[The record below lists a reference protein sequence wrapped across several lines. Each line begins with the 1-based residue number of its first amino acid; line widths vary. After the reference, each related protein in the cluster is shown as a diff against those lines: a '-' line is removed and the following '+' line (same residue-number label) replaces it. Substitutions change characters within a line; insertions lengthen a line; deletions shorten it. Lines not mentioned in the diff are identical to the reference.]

1 MDDIFAFIGGLY
13 LGIHYTRTKKIEYV
27 FKIQWKEQ
35 PVLFGIIILLFWF
48 FALDSFLR
56 HPRPIRTLSHFR
68 EAAATPGHHHI
79 LRNILC
85 RNHREHFH
93 EASRDKEKDLHLARQ
108 APNQKFDSGHLSPP
122 DKHFCERTAGI
133 LRNFIIK

>member
-48 FALDSFLR
+48 FALDSFYDML
-56 HPRPIRTLSHFR
+56 
-68 EAAATPGHHHI
+68 
-79 LRNILC
+79 
-85 RNHREHFH
+85 
-93 EASRDKEKDLHLARQ
+93 DL
-108 APNQKFDSGHLSPP
+108 FGLSPISGRP
-122 DKHFCERTAGI
+122 LQLLDITTFFAIFFVATIASIFTKQVEIRKKIYTWQDRPLTRSSI
-133 LRNFIIK
+133 LVICLLLTSIFVRELLEFFSIL

>member
-48 FALDSFLR
+48 FALDSFYD
-56 HPRPIRTLSHFR
+56 TL
-68 EAAATPGHHHI
+68 
-79 LRNILC
+79 
-85 RNHREHFH
+85 
-93 EASRDKEKDLHLARQ
+93 DL
-108 APNQKFDSGHLSPP
+108 FGLSPISGRP
-122 DKHFCERTAGI
+122 LQLLDIITFFAIFFVATIASIFTKQIEIKKKIFTWQDRPLTRSSI
-133 LRNFIIK
+133 LVICLLLTSIFVKELLEFFAVV

>member
-48 FALDSFLR
+48 FALDRFYD
-56 HPRPIRTLSHFR
+56 TL
-68 EAAATPGHHHI
+68 
-79 LRNILC
+79 
-85 RNHREHFH
+85 
-93 EASRDKEKDLHLARQ
+93 DL
-108 APNQKFDSGHLSPP
+108 FGLSPISGRP
-122 DKHFCERTAGI
+122 LQLLDIITFFAIFFVATIASIFTKQVEIRKKIYTWQDRPLTRSSI
-133 LRNFIIK
+133 LVICLLLTSIFVRELLEFFAIV

>member
-48 FALDSFLR
+48 FALDSFYD
-56 HPRPIRTLSHFR
+56 TLDLFR
-68 EAAATPGHHHI
+68 
-79 LRNILC
+79 
-85 RNHREHFH
+85 
-93 EASRDKEKDLHLARQ
+93 
-108 APNQKFDSGHLSPP
+108 LSPISGRP
-122 DKHFCERTAGI
+122 LQLLDITTFFAIFFVATIASIFTKQVEIRKKIYTWQDRPLTRSSI
-133 LRNFIIK
+133 LVICLLLTSIFVRELLEFFAIL

>member
-48 FALDSFLR
+48 FALDSFYD
-56 HPRPIRTLSHFR
+56 TLDLFR
-68 EAAATPGHHHI
+68 
-79 LRNILC
+79 
-85 RNHREHFH
+85 
-93 EASRDKEKDLHLARQ
+93 
-108 APNQKFDSGHLSPP
+108 LSPISGRP
-122 DKHFCERTAGI
+122 LQLLDIITFFAIFFVATIASIFTKQVEIRKKIYTWQDRPLTRSSI
-133 LRNFIIK
+133 LVICLLLTSIFVRELLEFFAIL

>member
-48 FALDSFLR
+48 FALDSFYD
-56 HPRPIRTLSHFR
+56 TL
-68 EAAATPGHHHI
+68 
-79 LRNILC
+79 
-85 RNHREHFH
+85 
-93 EASRDKEKDLHLARQ
+93 DL
-108 APNQKFDSGHLSPP
+108 FGLSPISGRP
-122 DKHFCERTAGI
+122 LQLLDIITFFAIFFVATIASIFTKQVIYTWQDRPLTRSSI
-133 LRNFIIK
+133 LVICLLLTSIFVRELLEFFSIL